1 MALNK
6 FNFKAGGLKIN
17 QYGWLSVILPNDISL
32 NIIYPQY
39 NCIDK
44 ILSSLIECDE
54 CRRYRPKFGCFPA
67 IFYHSSL
74 HTWDYANLHLLL
86 L

>member
-44 ILSSLIECDE
+44 ILELFN
-54 CRRYRPKFGCFPA
+54 RMR
-67 IFYHSSL
+67 
-74 HTWDYANLHLLL
+74 
-86 L
+86 